1 MHTDKNA
8 MALYVRV
15 VEAGSFSKAA
25 ARERVPVSTVS
36 RRIADLEKALGVRLL
51 ERSTRQLRM
60 TEIGQGYFESCR
72 RGLAEF
78 EAADSLVTQRQAE
91 ISGRLRIS
99 VPPSMSDVAIV
110 PLISA
115 FEERYPKV
123 TVHCLVTE
131 RYIDYIADGIDFSL
145 RVGHPGNRDSN
156 VVASTVAIHRP
167 RLVASPGYLGRI
179 KPIARPQQL
188 AAHVQV
194 AFSRWERPVAWT
206 LSNGHKSLRVAP
218 EPRLVLNDYVGVL
231 QGLVGGLGISELPGF
246 LCKVALQ
253 QGRLVEVLPDWQFAS
268 VKLAAAFPS
277 NRNLSPLVRAFK
289 DFCAKYFE
297 ANPLA

>member
-25 ARERVPVSTVS
+25 VREGTPVSTVS

-78 EAADSLVTQRQAE
+78 DAADALVTQRQVE

-99 VPPSMSDVAIV
+99 IPPSMSDLSIV
-110 PLISA
+110 PLVSA
-115 FEERYPKV
+115 FQERYPKV

-131 RYIDYIADGIDFSL
+131 RYIDYIADGIDFSI
-145 RVGHPGNRDSN
+145 RVGQPGNRDSN
-156 VVASTVAIHRP
+156 VVASTVAVHRP
-167 RLVASPGYLGRI
+167 RLLASPGYLARI
-179 KPIARPQQL
+179 EPVTRPQDI
-188 AAHVQV
+188 AAHVHI
-194 AFSRWERPVAWT
+194 AFSRWERPVVWT
-206 LSNGHKSLRVAP
+206 LGRGADSARIEP
-218 EPRLVLNDYVGVL
+218 EPRFVLNDYVGVL
-231 QGLVGGLGISELPGF
+231 QGLVSGLGISELPGF
-246 LCKVALQ
+246 LCKAALQ
-253 QGRLVEVLPDWQFAS
+253 QGQLIEVLSEWQFPS
-268 VKLAAAFPS
+268 VQVAAAFPS
-277 NRNLSPLVRAFK
+277 NKNLSPLVRAFK

-297 ANPLA
+297 THPLA

>member
-1 MHTDKNA
+1 MNSDKNA

-25 ARERVPVSTVS
+25 AREGMPVSTVS
-36 RRIADLEKALGVRLL
+36 RKIADLEKALGVRLL

-60 TEIGQGYFESCR
+60 TEIGQDYFESCR
-72 RGLAEF
+72 RGLTEF

-99 VPPSMSDVAIV
+99 VPPSMSDLAIV
-110 PLISA
+110 PLVSA
-115 FEERYPKV
+115 FQERYPKV

-131 RYIDYIADGIDFSL
+131 RYVDYIADGIDLSI

-156 VVASTVAIHRP
+156 VVARTVTIHRP
-167 RLVASPGYLGRI
+167 LLLASPNYLARI
-179 KPIARPQQL
+179 EPVTRPQDIVP
-188 AAHVQV
+188 HVHI

-206 LSNGHKSLRVAP
+206 LSSDSESVRIEP
-218 EPRLVLNDYVGVL
+218 EPRLVLNDYTGVL
-231 QGLVGGLGISELPGF
+231 QGLISGMGISEVPSF
-246 LCKVALQ
+246 LCKAALQ
-253 QGRLVEVLPDWQFAS
+253 QGRLVEVLPEWQFAS
-268 VKLAAAFPS
+268 VKVAAAFPS

-289 DFCAKYFE
+289 DFCADYFASNFSE
-297 ANPLA
+297 

>member
-1 MHTDKNA
+1 
-8 MALYVRV
+8 MALFVRV

-25 ARERVPVSTVS
+25 AREGMPVSSVS
-36 RRIADLEKALGVRLL
+36 RKIADLEKALRVRLL

-72 RGLAEF
+72 RGLTEF

-99 VPPSMSDVAIV
+99 IPPSMSDLAIV
-110 PLISA
+110 PLVAA
-115 FEERYPKV
+115 FQERYPKV

-131 RYIDYIADGIDFSL
+131 RYIDYIADGIDLSF
-145 RVGHPGNRDSN
+145 RVGQPGNRDSN
-156 VVASTVAIHRP
+156 VVASTVAVQRP
-167 RLVASPGYLGRI
+167 RLLASPGYLARI
-179 KPIARPQQL
+179 EPVTRPQDVVP
-188 AAHVQV
+188 HVHV

-206 LSNGHKSLRVAP
+206 LSSGRESVQIEP
-218 EPRLVLNDYVGVL
+218 EPRLVLNDYAGVL
-231 QGLVGGLGISELPGF
+231 QGLLDGRGISELPGF
-246 LCKVALQ
+246 LCKAALQ
-253 QGRLVEVLPDWQFAS
+253 QGRLVEVLPKWQFAS
-268 VKLAAAFPS
+268 VKMAAAFPS

-297 ANPLA
+297 SHPLA

>member
-25 ARERVPVSTVS
+25 AREGMPVSTVS

-72 RGLAEF
+72 RGLTEF

-110 PLISA
+110 PLVSA
-115 FEERYPKV
+115 FQERYPKV

-131 RYIDYIADGIDFSL
+131 RYIDYIADGIDLSL

-156 VVASTVAIHRP
+156 VVASTVAVHRL
-167 RLVASPGYLGRI
+167 RLLASPDYLARI
-179 KPIARPQQL
+179 EPVTRPQEVVP
-188 AAHVQV
+188 HVHV

-206 LSNGHKSLRVAP
+206 LSRDHESVRIEP
-218 EPRLVLNDYVGVL
+218 EPRLVLNDYAGVL
-231 QGLVGGLGISELPGF
+231 QGLVGGLGIAELPSF

-253 QGRLVEVLPDWQFAS
+253 QGRLVEILPEWRFAS
-268 VKLAAAFPS
+268 VKMAAAFPS
-277 NRNLSPLVRAFK
+277 NKNLSPLVRAFK
-289 DFCAKYFE
+289 DFCVKYFE
-297 ANPLA
+297 TNPLA

>member
-1 MHTDKNA
+1 

-25 ARERVPVSTVS
+25 ARDGTPVSTVS
-36 RRIADLEKALGVRLL
+36 RKIADLEKALGVRLL

-72 RGLAEF
+72 RGLTEF

-99 VPPSMSDVAIV
+99 IPPSMSDVAIV
-110 PLISA
+110 PLVGA
-115 FEERYPKV
+115 FQERYPKV

-131 RYIDYIADGIDFSL
+131 RYIDYIADGIDLSL

-156 VVASTVAIHRP
+156 VVAGTVAVHRP
-167 RLVASPGYLGRI
+167 RLLASPSYLAGI
-179 KPIARPQQL
+179 EPVTRPQDVVP
-188 AAHVQV
+188 HVHV
-194 AFSRWERPVAWT
+194 AFSRWEQPVAWT
-206 LSNGHKSLRVAP
+206 LSSGRESIRIEP
-218 EPRLVLNDYVGVL
+218 EPRLVLNDYAGVL
-231 QGLVGGLGISELPGF
+231 QGLVGGLGISELPSF
-246 LCKVALQ
+246 LCKAALQ
-253 QGRLVEVLPDWQFAS
+253 QGRLVEVLPEWQFAS
-268 VKLAAAFPS
+268 VKVAAAFPS
-277 NRNLSPLVRAFK
+277 NRNLSPVVRAFK

-297 ANPLA
+297 SHPLA